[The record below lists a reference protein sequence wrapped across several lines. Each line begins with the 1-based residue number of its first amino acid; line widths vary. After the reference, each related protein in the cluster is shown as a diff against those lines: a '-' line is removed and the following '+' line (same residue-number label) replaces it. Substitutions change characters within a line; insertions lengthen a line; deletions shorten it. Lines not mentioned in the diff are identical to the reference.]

1 MIKCECQSFNKDYSR
16 KVDKELNNR
25 FKNTFNFCNNDINK
39 FILFLVVYPSEF
51 MNDWETFHESSLLEK
66 EEFYSNLNMKD
77 IKDSDCNH
85 AKKI

>member
-1 MIKCECQSFNKDYSR
+1 
-16 KVDKELNNR
+16 
-25 FKNTFNFCNNDINK
+25 
-39 FILFLVVYPSEF
+39 
-51 MNDWETFHESSLLEK
+51 MNDWETFHESLLLEK